1 MTGFPG
7 TLAMSDSIV
16 IARPDGPPGQLMLLL
31 HVVGADPQDLVPLG
45 QRLAREF
52 PSAFIVSIA
61 APVQPGG
68 GHAWF
73 AIHAITEEN
82 RPERVAAAM
91 PGFVATVRHWQ
102 DKAGVGLDAV
112 ALVGF
117 SQGAIMALESTRD
130 RPAIAGRVI
139 SIAGRFARLPQT
151 PNPETT
157 LHLFHG
163 KLDPVIHYGYT
174 VEAAKHLVSI
184 GADITADVVPFVG
197 HQITDGIVDL
207 MIERLRGHLPK
218 RTWEA
223 AMRAARE
230 LEDDQG
236 A

>member
-1 MTGFPG
+1 
-7 TLAMSDSIV
+7 MSDSIV
-16 IARPDGPPGQLMLLL
+16 VARPDGPPGQLMLLL
-31 HVVGADPQDLVPLG
+31 HGVGAGPEDLVPLG
-45 QRLAREF
+45 HRLAREF
-52 PSAFIVSIA
+52 PSAFIVSVA

-91 PGFVATVRHWQ
+91 PGFVETVQHWQ
-102 DKAGVGLDAV
+102 REAGVGLDAV

-139 SIAGRFARLPQT
+139 AIAGRFALLPAT
-151 PNPETT
+151 PNGDTT

-163 KLDPVIHYGYT
+163 KLDPVIHYGFT
-174 VEAAKHLVSI
+174 VEAAQHLVRI
-184 GADITADVVPFVG
+184 GADVTADVVPFVG
-197 HQITDGIVDL
+197 HQITDGIVEL
-207 MIERLRGHLPK
+207 IIERLRGHLPK

-230 LEDDQG
+230 IEDG
-236 A
+236 GGTAPS